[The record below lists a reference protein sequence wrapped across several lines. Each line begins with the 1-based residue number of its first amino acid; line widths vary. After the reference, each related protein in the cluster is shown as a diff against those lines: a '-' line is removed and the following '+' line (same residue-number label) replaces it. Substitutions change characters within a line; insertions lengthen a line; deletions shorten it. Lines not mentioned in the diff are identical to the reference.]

1 MNTLVI
7 TVTEVAIVVTAAA
20 FYFANIFNLA
30 VQFDRPLALML
41 LS

>member
-20 FYFANIFNLA
+20 FYVVNILNLT
-30 VQFDRPLALML
+30 VQYNTPLALML

>member
-7 TVTEVAIVVTAAA
+7 TVTEVAIVITAAA
-20 FYFANIFNLA
+20 FYVTNVLNLA
-30 VQFDRPLALML
+30 VQYNSPLALML